1 MRIKTLYGCYFSRDV
16 NQLFLLHLL
25 KWTSSWL
32 MTIKKERQHSILI
45 LMNVPSLMVK
55 IEFFK
60 SDVVILWD
68 PILFVI
74 QDDHILNL
82 LEGVIKTKTYMK
94 KGLNT
99 MSDLKNISFIREGI
113 FCSKITEPDIG
124 TCPLCNNFR
133 LKSFWNILKSSTKFK
148 VLWLRIEMNC
158 KQKIAILKKWD
169 RFNHFNWSGS
179 FHHEIRAQ

>member
-1 MRIKTLYGCYFSRDV
+1 
-16 NQLFLLHLL
+16 
-25 KWTSSWL
+25 
-32 MTIKKERQHSILI
+32 
-45 LMNVPSLMVK
+45 MVK

-113 FCSKITEPDIG
+113 FCSKITEPEIG

-133 LKSFWNILKSSTKFK
+133 LKSFWNILKSSTKT
-148 VLWLRIEMNC
+148 EQN
-158 KQKIAILKKWD
+158 LK
-169 RFNHFNWSGS
+169 FLN
-179 FHHEIRAQ
+179 

>member
-1 MRIKTLYGCYFSRDV
+1 
-16 NQLFLLHLL
+16 
-25 KWTSSWL
+25 
-32 MTIKKERQHSILI
+32 
-45 LMNVPSLMVK
+45 MVK

-113 FCSKITEPDIG
+113 FCSKVTESEIPASRNWHL
-124 TCPLCNNFR
+124 PLVEQF
-133 LKSFWNILKSSTKFK
+133 SSNDFFG
-148 VLWLRIEMNC
+148 I
-158 KQKIAILKKWD
+158 
-169 RFNHFNWSGS
+169 F
-179 FHHEIRAQ
+179 

>member
-1 MRIKTLYGCYFSRDV
+1 
-16 NQLFLLHLL
+16 
-25 KWTSSWL
+25 
-32 MTIKKERQHSILI
+32 
-45 LMNVPSLMVK
+45 MNVPSLTVK

-113 FCSKITEPDIG
+113 LCSKITESEIPA
-124 TCPLCNNFR
+124 TRNWHLPLLQQFLFYCFFEY
-133 LKSFWNILKSSTKFK
+133 S
-148 VLWLRIEMNC
+148 EE
-158 KQKIAILKKWD
+158 
-169 RFNHFNWSGS
+169 
-179 FHHEIRAQ
+179 FHKN